1 MIEKNKYVVDGYS
14 FSSKEEMEEAKN
26 ELSGIEYL
34 ESRTD
39 LTNVKNVYAT
49 YNKIIEKELFRTPL
63 GYKFLKELQDVLYKS
78 NEIDDEDILPIPILK
93 TSDKIVIKQ
102 KAPKVPQNYDL
113 SELEIRYK
121 NKFINMI
128 IFSLFLILILVL
140 MFFITNNS
148 KNTNIINYKERID
161 REYSKKEDSLVKWSE
176 ELSLK
181 EKELEE
187 MINK

>member
-1 MIEKNKYVVDGYS
+1 MVKNNKYIIDGYS

-39 LTNVKNVYAT
+39 LTKVKSVYAT

-63 GYKFLKELQDVLYKS
+63 GYKFLKDLQDILHKS
-78 NEIDDEDILPIPILK
+78 SEIDDEDILPIPVLK
-93 TSDKIVIKQ
+93 TSDKVVNKQ
-102 KAPKVPQNYDL
+102 KAPKIQKNFNL
-113 SELEIRYK
+113 SGLEVRYK

-128 IFSLFLILILVL
+128 IFSVFLIIILVL

-148 KNTNIINYKERID
+148 KNTNIINYKDRID
-161 REYSKKEDSLVKWSE
+161 REYSKKEDSLIKWSE

-187 MINK
+187 KINK